1 MRLAGVVAERGEMEK
16 PQAEVGVGGPKERA
30 DKPLVKDLNDHI
42 VCPLCRGY
50 LIDAT
55 TLVEC
60 LHSFCRGCIL
70 RRLHN
75 GPKTCPVC
83 SASALNPP
91 IADVGLQRLVYLVVP
106 GLFRSE
112 QERRRHFRQVN
123 PQCAGGL
130 TQLPLGAP
138 DLSFDDL
145 VSLSLCELDSTSEG
159 STRYLKCPA
168 GVTVRH
174 LLRLLMLKRGWDDTE
189 GKGQQCGNNKIEMMY
204 EASGLKSDMEVLDP
218 SWTLMDLA
226 CIFEWKREAPMK
238 LLYRITKIDEPTSDS
253 FDTSSGSTTTTTD
266 TSSQAIENIQRPPT
280 PPPSPKPAISR
291 TDPLDKT
298 PRPTPPTTTTTVVDQ
313 YSSSEPKKPRCEVT
327 PVMRAPDPPPSLQDR
342 QKSAKLPKLEHQH
355 KRKKRRNKRVIA
367 EITTTPREDL
377 LKLKVRLTPCPP
389 RVTSNTG
396 SGSQSKDQL
405 LHVRAVRKDKTKPK
419 NRAPKPGPIIE
430 EVKSITDKE
439 FTETAEPIA
448 VPATPAKPTEPEKPV
463 APIATVENDK
473 VEKEEPPKN
482 EEVLRRLGLVA
493 ISEANKTRQEKAKS
507 PARSATDKADP
518 AVEREKLEK
527 QLRES
532 KANRVRSLLAE
543 KQMRD
548 TLKSIMSNNKEVTSA
563 ATTTSSSTPRSDT
576 PTTTSGK
583 RKEPP
588 PLTPLRNV
596 KRQNVTFAPCSF
608 PSGKYESP
616 LDLSSPS
623 NVSKDNALDLSSSVP
638 ELTVSKLG
646 PGDKPVSILRNSASR
661 LAAEKPKEEPRKSQD
676 TNLRTLSDAAV
687 SLLGGNPHV
696 DKAAKL
702 PQNFMGSP
710 AGGTSG
716 MANKVALRIPQPHQR
731 ITGFGMKI
739 KPNIG
744 VRHIP
749 NPQAVVASQYRNQ
762 RGNFFN
768 LAHQPP

>member
-1 MRLAGVVAERGEMEK
+1 
-16 PQAEVGVGGPKERA
+16 
-30 DKPLVKDLNDHI
+30 
-42 VCPLCRGY
+42 
-50 LIDAT
+50 
-55 TLVEC
+55 
-60 LHSFCRGCIL
+60 
-70 RRLHN
+70 
-75 GPKTCPVC
+75 
-83 SASALNPP
+83 
-91 IADVGLQRLVYLVVP
+91 
-106 GLFRSE
+106 
-112 QERRRHFRQVN
+112 
-123 PQCAGGL
+123 
-130 TQLPLGAP
+130 
-138 DLSFDDL
+138 
-145 VSLSLCELDSTSEG
+145 
-159 STRYLKCPA
+159 
-168 GVTVRH
+168 
-174 LLRLLMLKRGWDDTE
+174 
-189 GKGQQCGNNKIEMMY
+189 
-204 EASGLKSDMEVLDP
+204 
-218 SWTLMDLA
+218 
-226 CIFEWKREAPMK
+226 MK
-238 LLYRITKIDEPTSDS
+238 LIYRITKIDEPTSNKPTSDF
-253 FDTSSGSTTTTTD
+253 FDTSSGSTTTTTTTD
-266 TSSQAIENIQRPPT
+266 TSNQAIENIQRPPT

-298 PRPTPPTTTTTVVDQ
+298 PRPTAPTTTTTVVDQ

-389 RVTSNTG
+389 RVTSNTD

-405 LHVRAVRKDKTKPK
+405 LHVRAVRKEKTKLK
-419 NRAPKPGPIIE
+419 NRTPKSQKPGPIIE
-430 EVKSITDKE
+430 EVKSITVKE
-439 FTETAEPIA
+439 FAETVEPIV
-448 VPATPAKPTEPEKPV
+448 VPDAPVKPAEPEKPEKPEKPV
-463 APIATVENDK
+463 VPIVTVENSK

-493 ISEANKTRQEKAKS
+493 IGEANKTRQEKAKS

-548 TLKSIMSNNKEVTSA
+548 TLKSIMSNNKEVTNA
-563 ATTTSSSTPRSDT
+563 AATTSSSTPRSGT

-596 KRQNVTFAPCSF
+596 KRQNVTFAPSSF

-638 ELTVSKLG
+638 ELTVSKIG

-661 LAAEKPKEEPRKSQD
+661 LAAEKPKEETRKSQD

-687 SLLGGNPHV
+687 SLLGGGPQV
-696 DKAAKL
+696 DKTAKL

-710 AGGTSG
+710 VGGTSSI
-716 MANKVALRIPQPHQR
+716 ANKVALRIPQPHQR